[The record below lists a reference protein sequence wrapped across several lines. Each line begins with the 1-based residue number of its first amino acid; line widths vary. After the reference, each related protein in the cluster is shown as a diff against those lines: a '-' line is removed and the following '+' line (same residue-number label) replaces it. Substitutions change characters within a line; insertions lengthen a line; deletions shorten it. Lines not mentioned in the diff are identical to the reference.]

1 MKDVRAKRSRSGS
14 STRAKEHGKFDVQV
28 ADLKELKLPIL
39 DEPHH
44 PRLKKYVHD
53 STKAWS
59 AIVDASDAF
68 VFVTPEYNYT
78 LPPALVNALDT
89 VYHEW
94 TYKPIGFVSYGGVSG
109 GMRAVQTAKLM
120 VTGFKM
126 MPMIEAVNIPFFSQ
140 LIERACSR
148 ATKLMTRPLPVMLD
162 ELLRWANAMKVLVDS
177 RLRCAAPSRKQRCR
191 RPRPPRRRPRSD
203 NGR

>member
-1 MKDVRAKRSRSGS
+1 MPKLTVVVASVREGRGGEAIAQWFVA
-14 STRAKEHGKFDVQV
+14 RAKEHGKFDVQL

-140 LIERACSR
+140 LMDAGVFKSNEVHDKA
-148 ATKLMTRPLPVMLD
+148 APVMLD
-162 ELLRWANAMKVLVDS
+162 ELLRWANALKI
-177 RLRCAAPSRKQRCR
+177 LRQ
-191 RPRPPRRRPRSD
+191 
-203 NGR
+203 